1 MTEPIANDVN
11 ITEASEP
18 IEYTGEGIKH
28 DEPLRAEVSFDAD
41 LDEDGHEK
49 VNEEAQADTVEE
61 TPITQNEEVVNED
74 VNIQDTIGKTEE
86 LFESLSDD
94 GLNLLN
100 LYETEYVK
108 NGEYSEATY
117 KALEAKGWS
126 KEHINVVS
134 DAIEITVDKF
144 ANRLVEY
151 AGGKD
156 EYKALQSWSK
166 QKENVSDAE
175 LKRYNDAINKGD
187 LDYAKLQLEAWR
199 GRYEKTKGTKPRE
212 TLQGIHAGTPS
223 RGVKPFGSVDEQS
236 AALNDP
242 RYRLGGDYQREVQA
256 RMLASNFKY

>member
-11 ITEASEP
+11 ITEVSEP
-18 IEYTGEGIKH
+18 IEYSGEGIKH

-41 LDEDGHEK
+41 LDEDGHVKES
-49 VNEEAQADTVEE
+49 EENQSQEVEE
-61 TPITQNEEVVNED
+61 NTITQNEEIINED
-74 VNIQDTIGKTEE
+74 VNIQDTIEKTEE
-86 LFESLSDD
+86 LFKSLSDD
-94 GLNLLN
+94 GLDLLS
-100 LYETEYVK
+100 LYESEYVK
-108 NGEYSEATY
+108 NGDYSEATY

-126 KEHINVVS
+126 KKHIDVIS
-134 DAIEITVDKF
+134 DAIEITVEKF

-151 AGGKD
+151 AGGKE

-187 LDYAKLQLEAWR
+187 MDYAKLQLEAWR
-199 GRYEKTKGTKPRE
+199 GRYEKTKGTKPKE
-212 TLQGIHAGTPS
+212 TLQGIHAGTPNK
-223 RGVKPFGSVDEQS
+223 GIKPFGSVDEQS